1 MIIPESFALEWTLNL
16 WCFHWSYGRQHRI
29 FWWKSKHGSYKIQK
43 YITYILP
50 KHLIKQNLVPFF
62 FKNIPYHFWMTF
74 FYDLTCQ
81 QLPTGEDRKSL
92 SSFPFFPTSKG
103 VPFPS
108 LHGLRLQKTSDSSKP
123 SALASEKPVGRWNFH
138 QFKGCYCSEYMYIIY
153 IYIFIYY
160 LTECFFQDISQVVQD
175 FFQQ

>member
-50 KHLIKQNLVPFF
+50 KHLIKQNPVPFF
-62 FKNIPYHFWMTF
+62 LKNIPYHFWMTF

-92 SSFPFFPTSKG
+92 SVLPVFPDFERSSFSFPPWASAPKD
-103 VPFPS
+103 
-108 LHGLRLQKTSDSSKP
+108 LRQFQTQCLGK
-123 SALASEKPVGRWNFH
+123 SEKPVGRWNFH

-153 IYIFIYY
+153 KYSFI
-160 LTECFFQDISQVVQD
+160 I
-175 FFQQ
+175 